1 MLIADVTDSPKAAV
15 VVELKKQSRKRIR
28 RFRRNMDGKLADTIQ
43 HTLEALRTSGKI
55 AENVQPVVFVVR
67 QKVEPGRIFSW

>member
-1 MLIADVTDSPKAAV
+1 MLPVDVTNSPEGAV

-28 RFRRNMDGKLADTIQ
+28 RFRKNMEGKLADTIQ

-55 AENVQPVVFVVR
+55 GENVQPVVFVVR